1 MTELICN
8 AVREKSKYAVQKVP
22 PLLKIVKV
30 FLNDDFI
37 VHDVH
42 IHTDSQ
48 K

>member
-8 AVREKSKYAVQKVP
+8 AVREKSKYIVQKVP